1 MQSFLGRTLQMEL
14 TSSNV
19 PVGPIN
25 EEDKSNEVNERNA
38 VPIQSKKKKQR
49 QKKQCSRERYKQRK
63 IKNVSNTVWFD
74 FQNMIYKKDIKKKNE
89 L

>member
-1 MQSFLGRTLQMEL
+1 LQSFLGRTLQMEL

-38 VPIQSKKKKQR
+38 VPIQSKKKSNDKR
-49 QKKQCSRERYKQRK
+49 SSVVERDINREK
-63 IKNVSNTVWFD
+63 
-74 FQNMIYKKDIKKKNE
+74 
-89 L
+89 

>member
-1 MQSFLGRTLQMEL
+1 MEL

-38 VPIQSKKKKQR
+38 VPIQSKKKSNDKR
-49 QKKQCSRERYKQRK
+49 SSVVERDTNREK
-63 IKNVSNTVWFD
+63 
-74 FQNMIYKKDIKKKNE
+74 
-89 L
+89 